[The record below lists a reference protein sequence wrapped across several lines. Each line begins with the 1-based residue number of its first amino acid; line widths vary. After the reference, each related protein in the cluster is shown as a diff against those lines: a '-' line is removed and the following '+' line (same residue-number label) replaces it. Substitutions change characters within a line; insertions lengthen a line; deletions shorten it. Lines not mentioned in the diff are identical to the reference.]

1 MGLSFFEFLEI
12 RKIDDGLVCDE
23 EMRGNEVNEI
33 FCIYDKDEY
42 FFVDQVIEVYGNDVL
57 YLMYFENSYLS
68 LGDINMKIESD
79 IFVYVGS
86 KVVSE
91 EICEL
96 VEIRK
101 IYLV

>member
-1 MGLSFFEFLEI
+1 M
-12 RKIDDGLVCDE
+12 
-23 EMRGNEVNEI
+23 
-33 FCIYDKDEY
+33 
-42 FFVDQVIEVYGNDVL
+42 IEVYGNDVL

-68 LGDINMKIESD
+68 LGDVNMKIESD
-79 IFVYVGS
+79 VFVYVGS

-96 VEIRK
+96 VEMRK